1 MDRKVRVAKRP
12 RTTRSFH
19 SRKPSRRGAKV
30 SLQRI
35 AGPSRVKPRE
45 HNFEPA
51 GLEAREA
58 LIELFDLLDEY
69 APVWYTEAHR
79 ERALAAMTATEES

>member
-35 AGPSRVKPRE
+35 GRRGGVQDRE
-45 HNFEPA
+45 RDFEHA
-51 GLEAREA
+51 ADEAREA
-58 LIELFDLLDEY
+58 LIELFDLLEEY
-69 APVWYTEAHR
+69 GPVWYTEVHR
-79 ERALAAMTATEES
+79 DRALAAIKALEES